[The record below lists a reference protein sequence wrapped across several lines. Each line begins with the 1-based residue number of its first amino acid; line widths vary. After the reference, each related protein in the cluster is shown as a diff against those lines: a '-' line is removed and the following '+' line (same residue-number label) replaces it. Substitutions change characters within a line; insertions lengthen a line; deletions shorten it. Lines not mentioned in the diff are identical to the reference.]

1 MEELWITHFGDNS
14 NKRIVNIIRIVHQKE
29 QLATRINMIP
39 KKVDFFHIY
48 FYEVRDSVQYRPPN
62 ANQVSNTNHF
72 SFVSESPGRLVAT
85 SECMAS
91 SRKAGR
97 GIQASLNASPVNQYM
112 ALKLLII
119 THSGW
124 SLILVPLCML
134 GLLRDSPRCPRGR
147 DTHARTRPHSAAGS
161 TARVEPFRRG
171 HRSGMSAP
179 ATHRLESHGARRYR
193 YKGYR
198 GHSNVT

>member
-1 MEELWITHFGDNS
+1 MDNTLGRQQQQTHCQYNE
-14 NKRIVNIIRIVHQKE
+14 RVHQKE
-29 QLATRINMIP
+29 QLATRINMLP

-62 ANQVSNTNHF
+62 ANQVSTANHF
-72 SFVSESPGRLVAT
+72 GSVSDSLDRLAAA

-119 THSGW
+119 THNGRL
-124 SLILVPLCML
+124 LIHVPLCML
-134 GLLRDSPRCPRGR
+134 GLLRDSPRCPHDR
-147 DTHARTRPHSAAGS
+147 DTHGRTRPHYAADS
-161 TARVEPFRRG
+161 TAREEPFRRG

-179 ATHRLESHGARRYR
+179 ATHRLEPRGARRYR
-193 YKGYR
+193 YKGYAR
-198 GHSNVT
+198 DVV